1 MDLVEEGVYLWL
13 GSGTKRQAPFSGAP
27 AELSTDS
34 QFPFRPLD
42 DPFRFFD
49 PPAQLAGV
57 FFTFYTGYRLV

>member
-1 MDLVEEGVYLWL
+1 L

-49 PPAQLAGV
+49 PPAQLAGF
-57 FFTFYTGYRLV
+57 FFTFYTGYHLV